1 MSDKDKGLTEADL
14 EKGLAR
20 LEAAAK
26 APSRAQELFSK
37 AQSGTATPEERDELL
52 KSLGGGSPL
61 AQETTDALRK
71 SQALAD
77 GLEVSDFLNDLHKG
91 LLAGLE
97 LLAGRMEKG
106 ESAGQD
112 FRVALATTMLSTVD
126 MVKSVREDVKAL
138 RDDIKALAGQPARA
152 PKSQGVPA
160 QPLNKAFAPQVA
172 QPAAGQLSK
181 AEIEDT
187 MTAMLA
193 KGMTLVGGEPL
204 LVAATKYETT
214 SSISPA
220 VLAEV
225 MAFRGGKNKAA

>member
-26 APSRAQELFSK
+26 QPNRAQELFAK
-37 AQSGTATPEERDELL
+37 AQAGTATPEERAELL
-52 KSLGGGSPL
+52 KGLGGGSPL
-61 AQETTDALRK
+61 AQEATEELRK
-71 SQALAD
+71 SQALRD
-77 GLEVSDFLNDLHKG
+77 GLEVSDFLADLHKG
-91 LLAGLE
+91 LTASLE
-97 LLAGRMEKG
+97 LLASRMEKG
-106 ESAGQD
+106 ETAGQD

-126 MVKSVREDVKAL
+126 LVKSVREDMKAL
-138 RDDIKALAGQPARA
+138 RQDIQALAGQPARA

-160 QPLNKAFAPQVA
+160 QPINKAFAPQVT
-172 QPAAGQLSK
+172 QPAPGALSK

-193 KGMTLVGGEPL
+193 KGVQQVAGEPL
-204 LVAATKYETT
+204 LVAATKYETMN
-214 SSISPA
+214 SISPA

-225 MAFRGGKNKAA
+225 MAFRGGKNRAA